1 MSKLLSITLISFLLA
16 GCSTTQ
22 STVVERKC
30 VYKDEIKVTTNINI
44 QETKINK
51 LYSIDLENRQR
62 KCIADLSIKVKEWH
76 RLKGEYVYGTN
87 VSEDEACRNAKKN
100 ALKEFTDN
108 NFNSLV
114 TNVQL
119 INCSEVQA
127 DREVIAINVEK
138 QLPGEEDEK
147 GFLSSIWDSMDSR
160 TKDDIITSI
169 FGVAA
174 GIL

>member
-1 MSKLLSITLISFLLA
+1 M
-16 GCSTTQ
+16 
-22 STVVERKC
+22 
-30 VYKDEIKVTTNINI
+30 
-44 QETKINK
+44 
-51 LYSIDLENRQR
+51 
-62 KCIADLSIKVKEWH
+62 
-76 RLKGEYVYGTN
+76 
-87 VSEDEACRNAKKN
+87 
-100 ALKEFTDN
+100 
-108 NFNSLV
+108 